1 MQKLALGSLSPD
13 DSVFGRLQVSVAF
26 GAKALARLL
35 EGGAGFTQSRTRLV
49 KLFGH
54 PLNSGT
60 RTDELSIRLLLLG
73 KSLTELV
80 PKRLHAIRFL
90 ENSWRQALLV

>member
-1 MQKLALGSLSPD
+1 M
-13 DSVFGRLQVSVAF
+13 AF
-26 GAKALARLL
+26 GAKALARSL
-35 EGGAGFTQSRTRLV
+35 EGSARFIQSGTRLV
-49 KLFGH
+49 EWFGQ

-80 PKRLHAIRFL
+80 PESLHAICFL
-90 ENSWRQALLV
+90 ENSRRQALLV